1 MYFKEFDKNNDETI
15 IFSEFLQ
22 LIKKDENVISPLI
35 RTRQYYRR
43 IFLSESTCKRIEKRV
58 NHYKFANSL
67 EDTTPPAD
75 SCWLRLLSH
84 FNKSYHPY
92 YFNYKLMDD
101 ASSSFSQQ
109 LDIYLFKL
117 CQMYCPSLKRD
128 RRSIPRVNQLII
140 ESGRNIKPTTTT
152 YKKEKSINCNKKT
165 HFQLANL
172 PVSTRSVN
180 AVDADN
186 VFAFTGALTT
196 TSNNNYNN
204 NYIECPHTVPAAI
217 TNKSTFFPSFSDN
230 ESDRKFSTPYSGGYT
245 NCTTGTI
252 PVNENSTFNS
262 NKTILLPG
270 QCNM

>member
-1 MYFKEFDKNNDETI
+1 
-15 IFSEFLQ
+15 
-22 LIKKDENVISPLI
+22 
-35 RTRQYYRR
+35 
-43 IFLSESTCKRIEKRV
+43 
-58 NHYKFANSL
+58 
-67 EDTTPPAD
+67 
-75 SCWLRLLSH
+75 
-84 FNKSYHPY
+84 
-92 YFNYKLMDD
+92 MDD